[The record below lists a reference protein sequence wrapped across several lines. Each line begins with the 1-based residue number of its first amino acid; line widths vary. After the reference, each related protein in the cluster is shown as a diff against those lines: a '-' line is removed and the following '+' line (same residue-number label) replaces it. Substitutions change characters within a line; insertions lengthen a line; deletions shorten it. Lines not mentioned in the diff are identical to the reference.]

1 MLVTTP
7 DLIVVGTIA
16 VVVLVLGLLMW
27 LLGRGR

>member
-27 LLGRGR
+27 LLGRHR